1 MIRDAKLHTG
11 LNHSQARTSV
21 AIENHLNQSL
31 TALNL
36 LKIED
41 QQQAPK
47 RTQKVISIASWRRRK
62 FNQHLAKI
70 VSSMFASE
78 VNKEKINQVIE
89 DIGHYGSIAA

>member
-1 MIRDAKLHTG
+1 M
-11 LNHSQARTSV
+11 

-41 QQQAPK
+41 QQQAPA

-70 VSSMFASE
+70 LISMFGFDLNE
-78 VNKEKINQVIE
+78 DKMEEVIE
-89 DIGHYGSIAA
+89 NIGSYGAIAA